1 MQAVGYGADPR
12 IRWTEWLPWLA
23 AVAVFFLLPEYLSL
37 GARILVF
44 ILFALSLD
52 LILGYAGVITLGHS
66 AFFGLGAYVA
76 GILAAKF
83 GITDPLLLLAAAALA
98 AGVLGIATGAVILRT
113 HGLTQLMLTLAI
125 AAVCLEIANKAT
137 PITGGADGLSG
148 ITIAPIF
155 GAFRFDLFGRTAYVC
170 CLVLLFCGWWLVA
183 PDHLF
188 AVRRHADRHPR
199 ERSCACTRSA
209 CPSTGGSL
217 IAYTISAMIAGV
229 AGALLTQTNQ
239 FVGLNVLGFEPSG
252 ELMVMLILGGVGRL
266 YGAFVGPLVY
276 LIAQDLLAKQFPEYW
291 YFGIGLMLVLVV
303 HVRPRRH
310 SRDHRRP
317 DRAVAGD
324 RRDPGARNT
333 RPVQELRRAH
343 RRRQHPVPPRRRRAP
358 RADRPQRRRQDD
370 FRQHAHRPA
379 RPLFGPGPARRR
391 GHHPPVAR
399 RRASSAASA
408 ALSRSIRCSA
418 I

>member
-23 AVAVFFLLPEYLSL
+23 AVAVFFVLPEYLSL

-98 AGVLGIATGAVILRT
+98 AGVLGVTTGAVILRT

-148 ITIAPIF
+148 IKIDPIF
-155 GAFRFDLFGRTAYVC
+155 GAFRFDMFGKTAYVY
-170 CLVLLFCGWWLVA
+170 CLIMLFCGWWLVRRLIYSPFGA
-183 PDHLF
+183 TLTGIREN
-188 AVRRHADRHPR
+188 AVRMHAIGVPVYRR
-199 ERSCACTRSA
+199 
-209 CPSTGGSL
+209 L
-217 IAYTISAMIAGV
+217 VIAYTVSAMIAGV

-252 ELMVMLILGGVGRL
+252 ELLVMLILGGVGRL

-276 LIAQDLLAKQFPEYW
+276 MIAQDQLAKQFPEYW
-291 YFGIGLMLVLVV
+291 YLGIGLILVLVV
-303 HVRPRRH
+303 MFARGGILGIIDRLIARF
-310 SRDHRRP
+310 RRP
-317 DRAVAGD
+317 A
-324 RRDPGARNT
+324 
-333 RPVQELRRAH
+333 
-343 RRRQHPVPPRRRRAP
+343 
-358 RADRPQRRRQDD
+358 
-370 FRQHAHRPA
+370 
-379 RPLFGPGPARRR
+379 
-391 GHHPPVAR
+391 
-399 RRASSAASA
+399 
-408 ALSRSIRCSA
+408 
-418 I
+418 